1 MIQENQTCVPDD
13 DNDND
18 DDDDDDDDD
27 GDGDDDYDDEEE
39 TFLERSTRDFDRRSV
54 RMYQHHTN
62 KIHFCAW
69 FLYVYTY
76 LGGTYMSIIY
86 TIFFTTAM

>member
-1 MIQENQTCVPDD
+1 MFNNKVRVIQENQICVPDD

-18 DDDDDDDDD
+18 DDDDDDDDDGD

-62 KIHFCAW
+62 KILFCAW
-69 FLYVYTY
+69 FCMYIHIWVVP
-76 LGGTYMSIIY
+76 I
-86 TIFFTTAM
+86 